1 MHEFEI
7 VSGSVEDFGDR
18 KLYNPDTGELT
29 LPVLIGKSVFLVKI
43 KLI

>member
-7 VSGSVEDFGDR
+7 VSGSVEDFGNT
-18 KLYNPDTGELT
+18 KLYNTDTGELT
-29 LPVLIGKSVFLVKI
+29 LPVLIGKSVFLVRV